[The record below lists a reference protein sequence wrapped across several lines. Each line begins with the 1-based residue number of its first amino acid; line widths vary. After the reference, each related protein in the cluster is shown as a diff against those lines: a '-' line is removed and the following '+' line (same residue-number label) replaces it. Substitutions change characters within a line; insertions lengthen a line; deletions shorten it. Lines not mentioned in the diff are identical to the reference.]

1 MLGPSQSTE
10 KDKMGNIDPG
20 DSIYKQPD
28 VSLLNDKQWA
38 YIQKRY
44 RISPRELE
52 VAKLVCRGYVN
63 GNIAKKLKVKPGT
76 VKSHL
81 KSIFCKT
88 HARNKITLLLRFM
101 EDVNNF
107 FGESQRPAS
116 FSIVGVK
123 KPPPKTTASGEVL
136 KRD

>member
-1 MLGPSQSTE
+1 MLGPSQPTE
-10 KDKMGNIDPG
+10 KDKMRNVDPR
-20 DSIYKQPD
+20 DSVYKQPD
-28 VSLLNDKQWA
+28 VSLLDDKQWA

-63 GNIAKKLKVKPGT
+63 GSIAKKLKVKPGT

-81 KSIFCKT
+81 KSIFGKT

-107 FGESQRPAS
+107 FGESPGAASITIMGIKKTSRTTPAS
-116 FSIVGVK
+116 SDILK
-123 KPPPKTTASGEVL
+123 KG
-136 KRD
+136 

>member
-1 MLGPSQSTE
+1 MLGPSQPTE
-10 KDKMGNIDPG
+10 KDKMRNVDPR
-20 DSIYKQPD
+20 DSVYKQPD
-28 VSLLNDKQWA
+28 VSLLDDKQWA

-63 GNIAKKLKVKPGT
+63 GNIAKKLSVKPGT

-81 KSIFCKT
+81 KSIFGKT

-107 FGESQRPAS
+107 FGESPGAASISIMGIKKPSRTTPAS
-116 FSIVGVK
+116 GDILK
-123 KPPPKTTASGEVL
+123 KG
-136 KRD
+136 

>member
-1 MLGPSQSTE
+1 MLGQSQPTQ
-10 KDKMGNIDPG
+10 KDKMENINPG
-20 DSIYKQPD
+20 DSVYKQPD

-81 KSIFCKT
+81 KSIFGKT

-107 FGESQRPAS
+107 FGESLDAAS
-116 FSIVGVK
+116 ISIVDVK
-123 KPPPKTTASGEVL
+123 QPSGKTSAGIL
-136 KRD
+136 KKD

>member
-1 MLGPSQSTE
+1 MLGPSQPTE
-10 KDKMGNIDPG
+10 KNKMENIDPG
-20 DSIYKQPD
+20 DSVYKQPD
-28 VSLLNDKQWA
+28 VSLLDDKQWA

-63 GNIAKKLKVKPGT
+63 GSIAKKLKVKPGT

-81 KSIFCKT
+81 KSIFGKT

-107 FGESQRPAS
+107 FGESQRAAS

-123 KPPPKTTASGEVL
+123 KPFPKTPASGQIL
-136 KRD
+136 RKD

>member
-1 MLGPSQSTE
+1 MLGPSQPTE
-10 KDKMGNIDPG
+10 KDKMGNIDLG
-20 DSIYKQPD
+20 DSVYKQPD
-28 VSLLNDKQWA
+28 VSLLDDKQWA

-44 RISPRELE
+44 HISPRELE

-63 GNIAKKLKVKPGT
+63 GSIAKKLKVRPGT

-81 KSIFCKT
+81 KSIFGKT

-107 FGESQRPAS
+107 FGESPRTAS
-116 FSIVGVK
+116 ISIMDVK
-123 KPPPKTTASGEVL
+123 KPSRKTPASGGILE
-136 KRD
+136 KD